1 MNRFTILLVLSPSLL
16 CADSLTD
23 LKTTLRALHGQTPIK
38 GTVEVST
45 WRRNGEGKEATEA
58 GGQASAWVED
68 GAHGMKMQWSRS
80 LLQQIEQEAQA
91 KKANPKSKTP
101 ATTGMA
107 ALAPRTVS
115 GMLNQAGDL
124 LRQLE
129 TATLTGE
136 TREAWNGKQVRA
148 LAFNVPLTGISEKE
162 RKMVKDYKGTAK
174 ILIDDDGTPLAL
186 TRKTFTAGRAFVVIT
201 FNSDEETTHTFA
213 KVGDRLVCTRFE
225 SKNNQGG
232 SETSQS
238 VNARTF
244 KVQ

>member
-1 MNRFTILLVLSPSLL
+1 MNRFALLLALSPSLL

-23 LKTTLRALHGQTPIK
+23 LKTALHALKGQAPIK

-45 WRRNGEGKEATEA
+45 WRRNGEGKEANETS
-58 GGQASAWVED
+58 GQASAWVED
-68 GAHGMKMQWSRS
+68 GPQGMKMQWSRH

-91 KKANPKSKTP
+91 KKANPKTKTP
-101 ATTGMA
+101 ASTGMSA
-107 ALAPRTVS
+107 MAPRTVS
-115 GMLNQAGDL
+115 GMVNQAGDL

-136 TREAWNGKQVRA
+136 TREAWNGRQVRA
-148 LAFNVPLTGISEKE
+148 LAFTVPLTGIGEKE
-162 RKMVKDYKGTAK
+162 RKMVKDYKGSAK
-174 ILIDDDGTPLAL
+174 ILIDDDGTPLAM
-186 TRKTFTAGRAFVVIT
+186 TRKTFTAGRAYMVIT
-201 FNSDEETTHTFA
+201 FNADEEATHTFA
-213 KVGDRLVCTRFE
+213 KVSDRLVCTRFE

-238 VNARTF
+238 VSTRSF

>member
-1 MNRFTILLVLSPSLL
+1 MNRFALLLVLSPRLL

-23 LKTTLRALHGQTPIK
+23 LKTALQGLKGQAPIK

-45 WRRNGEGKEATEA
+45 WRKSGEGKEATETA
-58 GGQASAWVED
+58 GQASAWVED
-68 GAHGMKMQWSRS
+68 GAQGMKMQWSRS

-91 KKANPKSKTP
+91 RKINSKAKTP
-101 ATTGMA
+101 ATAGMGA
-107 ALAPRTVS
+107 MAPRTVS
-115 GMLNQAGDL
+115 GMVHQAPEL

-129 TATLTGE
+129 TATLTAE
-136 TREAWNGKQVRA
+136 TRETWNGRQVRA
-148 LAFNVPLTGISEKE
+148 LTFTVPLTGIGEKE

-174 ILIDDDGTPLAL
+174 ILLDDDGTPLAL
-186 TRKTFTAGRAFVVIT
+186 TRKTYTAGRAYVVIT
-201 FNSDEETTHTFA
+201 FNSDEEVTQTFA

-238 VNARTF
+238 VSTRSF